1 MDPQALDFKKVH
13 FASRT
18 QSSYASFTYEDA
30 TPALTS
36 NLGELIHAV
45 SMSNEQ
51 RYPEH
56 SGSKVGRGFLKS
68 EIHAT

>member
-18 QSSYASFTYEDA
+18 QSSYASFTDEDA

-45 SMSNEQ
+45 SMSTEQ
-51 RYPEH
+51 RYSSGALWLESRAWFPE
-56 SGSKVGRGFLKS
+56 
-68 EIHAT
+68 E

>member
-56 SGSKVGRGFLKS
+56 SGSKVGQAWFP
-68 EIHAT
+68 EE

>member
-1 MDPQALDFKKVH
+1 MTLTFVDPQALDFKMVY

-36 NLGELIHAV
+36 NLGEV
-45 SMSNEQ
+45 N
-51 RYPEH
+51 
-56 SGSKVGRGFLKS
+56 
-68 EIHAT
+68 